1 MSSSQTNML
10 PIQSV
15 PVDGLS
21 AVAAGVGYGPTITPS
36 HPPRSNPIHMGA
48 AFLTDGTT
56 TGTIDPLSAGDPR
69 VAADW
74 QNIN

>member
-1 MSSSQTNML
+1 M
-10 PIQSV
+10 
-15 PVDGLS
+15 
-21 AVAAGVGYGPTITPS
+21 
-36 HPPRSNPIHMGA
+36 HMGA

-74 QNIN
+74 QNINQLLHNSMDVDVEVNYNQLNQAVTNIQNNHTTMIGLYYN